1 MSNLREIQRRISSVK
16 ATSQITRT
24 MEMVSTAKIRKA
36 LERAEEAEPYKDAI
50 SRMMGAVV
58 GASLDERQPLL
69 AKHAEEKNVL
79 FIVVGFRP
87 RPGWRLQCAAPAR
100 RSAQDGRAQG
110 QGVASQLITS
120 GRKPTDYFTYRGVE
134 PVISFTGTS
143 SEPTMDQADQIAT
156 YVMDSTPRA
165 PSIALSSSTGTP
177 RTVSSRRS

>member
-79 FIVVGFRP
+79 FIVVASDRGLAGGFNVQPQRDVQRKMDALKAKGVGEPAHHERSQAHGLLHVPWRRACHLVHPEPLRSP
-87 RPGWRLQCAAPAR
+87 RWTRQT
-100 RSAQDGRAQG
+100 RSP
-110 QGVASQLITS
+110 
-120 GRKPTDYFTYRGVE
+120 PT
-134 PVISFTGTS
+134 
-143 SEPTMDQADQIAT
+143 
-156 YVMDSTPRA
+156 
-165 PSIALSSSTGTP
+165 
-177 RTVSSRRS
+177 

>member
-79 FIVVGFRP
+79 FIVVASDRGLAGGFNVQPQRDV
-87 RPGWRLQCAAPAR
+87 Q
-100 RSAQDGRAQG
+100 
-110 QGVASQLITS
+110 
-120 GRKPTDYFTYRGVE
+120 RK
-134 PVISFTGTS
+134 
-143 SEPTMDQADQIAT
+143 MD
-156 YVMDSTPRA
+156 
-165 PSIALSSSTGTP
+165 AL
-177 RTVSSRRS
+177 